1 MSSFCLALLAV
12 AIGRDRSVRES
23 DEGPPAA
30 PAVVTG
36 VLFVVALVV
45 SLLVPSTGYYPL
57 LLLVATDGVISLWRK
72 LIARFRS

>member
-23 DEGPPAA
+23 DETPPAT

-36 VLFVVALVV
+36 VLFVVALVL

-72 LIARFRS
+72 LIARLRS